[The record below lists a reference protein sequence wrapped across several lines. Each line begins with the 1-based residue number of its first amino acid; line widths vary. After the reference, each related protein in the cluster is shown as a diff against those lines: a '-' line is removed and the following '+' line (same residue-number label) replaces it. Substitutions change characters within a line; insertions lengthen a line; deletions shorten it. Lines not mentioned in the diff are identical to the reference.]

1 MRFTI
6 NILICL
12 FALNS
17 FAQNLPEQNQS
28 DILFLKD
35 YILYLESKIN
45 DLESRLSNEST
56 MRYENTVRINK
67 VNDSLS
73 KMRFGLHLQGKALN
87 DIYLKELPKRDKELT
102 YLKLLANKKTD
113 VLKNR
118 TEND

>member
-6 NILICL
+6 KIFTFL
-12 FALNS
+12 FALNT
-17 FAQNLPEQNQS
+17 FAQNLPEQNRN
-28 DILFLKD
+28 DIAFLKD
-35 YILYLESKIN
+35 YILYLESRIN

-56 MRYENTVRINK
+56 MRYENTVRLNK

-87 DIYLKELPKRDKELT
+87 DIYLVELPKRDKTLE

-118 TEND
+118 TE